1 MYLIGSEC
9 GGRNVEAFEI
19 QCDKDDS
26 TGDERPRSLL
36 PKGLECIRD
45 GTRKLEVDST
55 KGNVKAPWAPLTADR
70 AQSGTRSSGN
80 AH

>member
-1 MYLIGSEC
+1 VYLIGSEC

-55 KGNVKAPWAPLTADR
+55 KGLVGPFDGVESTERHTEFW
-70 AQSGTRSSGN
+70 
-80 AH
+80 